1 MWARERRRCVGSG
14 SRRRWCDVVVLVG
27 VVGVF
32 GFVDFVVVIVDEGSD
47 RQKEKREYQ

>member
-14 SRRRWCDVVVLVG
+14 SRRRWCDVLVG
-27 VVGVF
+27 VVMVF